1 MDFKET
7 LIKYKF
13 PPDAIAALTA
23 SGIKNLHPPQADA
36 VRKGILDKESLVM
49 AVPTAA
55 GKTLIAELV
64 MLKSILH
71 DGGKCLYI
79 APLKAL
85 ASEKYHDFK
94 DKYEPLGIKVGIAI
108 GDLDSPSKFLSR
120 YQIIIA
126 TAEKVDSLLRSK
138 AQWLIESLNVVVLDE
153 IHYLN
158 DDSRGP
164 TLEILTT
171 RLKQLNPKIQFLAL
185 SATVKN
191 ADEMA
196 EWLNAKLTTSQ
207 WRPIPLREGVYY
219 NERIMFDNGA
229 VRIVKEEAPDDVS
242 KLCLDTLKG
251 GGQVLVF
258 VNSRRSAQAA
268 SREVAKSVAEILK
281 PEEREALKVLADEIM
296 ADDDLTKVCRKLA
309 ETVRMGAAFHHAGLK
324 PHQRKLIEDH
334 FRRGVIKVI
343 SSTPTLAAG
352 VNLPA
357 RRAVIRD
364 TKRYA
369 SGLGS
374 VYISSSEY
382 KQCAGRAG
390 RPQYDD
396 HGEAIVMAKSLSE
409 SHALF
414 DKFILA
420 EPDPVISKLGNESVL
435 RIHVLASI
443 SAGYVH
449 DVNGMLEFINHTF
462 LAHQKLT
469 PNLLEVI
476 SNIFEFLHEKGF
488 INKSG
493 FRYFPTPFGSHTSR
507 LYIDPLTSLTLRDGL
522 KKIHEGKSFSSLG
535 LLHLM
540 TCCPDSEL
548 LSVGKADYELL
559 EEYASKMEDELI
571 MSEADVAMLEDL
583 YSYLSTVKTTWML
596 SQWIDEVKEDDIC
609 DSFGIG
615 PGDIYRHTESSQWL
629 LYAAGLIAELFG
641 YKNLTF
647 TLEHLRNRIKYG
659 IKEELLELVSLK
671 GVGRI
676 RARQLF
682 GKGYKKISDIKFA
695 NVDELAAIKQIGRSL
710 ARDIV
715 QQAHTPPKR
724 FRSQANVETIDEEPE
739 PPVEVN
745 G

>member
-1 MDFKET
+1 MNFKEV

-13 PPDAIAALTA
+13 PAEAIAALTA
-23 SGIKNLHPPQADA
+23 SGIQNLHPPQADA
-36 VRKGILDKESLVM
+36 VKKGILDKESLVM

-71 DGGKCLYI
+71 EGGKCLYI

-94 DKYEPLGIKVGIAI
+94 DKYEKLGIKVGIAI

-120 YQIIIA
+120 YQIIVA

-138 AQWLIESLNVVVLDE
+138 AQWLIEALTVVVLDE
-153 IHYLN
+153 VHYIN
-158 DDSRGP
+158 DESRGP

-171 RLKQLNPKIQFLAL
+171 RIKQLNPKIQFLAL

-196 EWLNAKLTTSQ
+196 GWLNAKLTTSQ

-229 VRIVKEEAPDDVS
+229 IRVVKEEAPDDVS
-242 KLCLDTLKG
+242 KLCMDTLRG

-258 VNSRRSAQAA
+258 VNSRRSAQAC
-268 SREVAKSVAEILK
+268 SREVSKSVVEILK
-281 PEEREALKVLADEIM
+281 PAEREALNTLADEIL

-309 ETVRMGAAFHHAGLK
+309 DTIRLGAAFHHAGLK
-324 PHQRKLIEDH
+324 PHQRKLIEDN
-334 FRRGVIKVI
+334 FRRNVIKVI
-343 SSTPTLAAG
+343 CSTPTLAAG

-357 RRAVIRD
+357 RRAIIRD
-364 TKRYA
+364 SKRYA

-374 VYISSSEY
+374 VYISPSEY

-396 HGEAIVMAKSLSE
+396 HGEALLMAKSLSE
-409 SHALF
+409 SHAMF

-443 SAGYVH
+443 AAGYVH
-449 DVNGMLEFINHTF
+449 DVTSMLEFISHTF
-462 LAHQKLT
+462 LSYQKMT
-469 PNLLEVI
+469 PNLLETI

-488 INKSG
+488 IDKSG
-493 FRYFPTPFGSHTSR
+493 FRYFPTLFGSHTSR

-522 KKIHEGKSFSSLG
+522 KKIHEGKSFSSRG

-559 EEYASKMEDELI
+559 EEFAAKCEDELI
-571 MSEADVAMLEDL
+571 MTENDVAMLEDM
-583 YSYLSTVKTTWML
+583 YTYLSTIKTTWML
-596 SQWIDEVKEDDIC
+596 NQWIDEEKEDNIC
-609 DSFGIG
+609 DTFGIG

-641 YKNLTF
+641 FKNLTF
-647 TLEHLRNRIKYG
+647 TLDHLRNRIKYG
-659 IKEELLELVSLK
+659 IKEELLDLTSLK
-671 GVGRI
+671 GVGRV
-676 RARQLF
+676 RARALF
-682 GKGYKKISDIKFA
+682 HKGYKKMADLKLA
-695 NVDELAAIKQIGRSL
+695 NVDELAAVKQIGRTL
-710 ARDIV
+710 ARDLV
-715 QQAHTPPKR
+715 QQAHTPPRK
-724 FRSQANVETIDEEPE
+724 FRTQSNVETLDEPE